1 MFVKFDPIH
10 VTQIDYR
17 AEYEGQ
23 DIGPMAQAL
32 ERGHAYSLVK
42 DDRVVMV
49 GGWAPI
55 GDGRFLGAILFS
67 RDAGKYMT
75 EIVRFWRDFLETFDY
90 NRLEAVS
97 ACDLI
102 PAHKFLRLI
111 GFECEAPR
119 MRKFHGDKDY
129 ALFARTK

>member
-1 MFVKFDPIH
+1 MFVKFEPAH
-10 VTQIDYR
+10 ATMIDYQP
-17 AEYEGQ
+17 EFVGH
-23 DIGPMAQAL
+23 DIEPMAKAL
-32 ERGHAYSLVK
+32 CNGTAYSLVK
-42 DDRVVMV
+42 DGRVVMS
-49 GGWAPI
+49 GGWVPL
-55 GDGRFLGAILFS
+55 GGGRFLGAILFAK
-67 RDAGKYMT
+67 DAGKHMV
-75 EIVRFWRDFLETFDY
+75 EIVRFWRDFLSTFEY